1 MSTQGIRLIAI
12 EGGDGVGK
20 ATTARCVARLL
31 ADQGHRVVAEAF
43 PRYEGP
49 YGPSIAASLRR
60 PDATTRRALFFERA
74 LLFALDR
81 SDFAAG
87 LPGGAVVVADRWTAS
102 NAAYLCALTGDEGPA
117 GWVEELEY
125 GRLELPRPELTLHV
139 TTTGVVQ
146 AERIASRADA
156 DASRATDRFEEDLP
170 LQARVARAYER
181 FADQGFGGRWA
192 TLVND
197 GTIADLEA
205 GIAAVL

>member
-1 MSTQGIRLIAI
+1 MIRLIAV

-31 ADQGHRVVAEAF
+31 AGQGHRVVAESF
-43 PRYEGP
+43 PRYTGT

-60 PDATTRRALFFERA
+60 RDATTSRSLFFERA

-87 LPGGAVVVADRWTAS
+87 LPDGAVVVADRWTAS
-102 NAAYLCALTGDEGPA
+102 NAAYLCALTGSDEPA
-117 GWVEELEY
+117 GWVEDLEH
-125 GRLELPRPELTLHV
+125 GRLALPRPELTLHV
-139 TTTGVVQ
+139 TTAGRLQ

-156 DASRATDRFEEDLP
+156 DATRATDRFEEDLP
-170 LQARVARAYER
+170 LQARVVRAYGR
-181 FADQGFGGRWA
+181 FADRGFGGRWA
-192 TLVND
+192 TVVND

-205 GIAAVL
+205 GVAAEIATLL